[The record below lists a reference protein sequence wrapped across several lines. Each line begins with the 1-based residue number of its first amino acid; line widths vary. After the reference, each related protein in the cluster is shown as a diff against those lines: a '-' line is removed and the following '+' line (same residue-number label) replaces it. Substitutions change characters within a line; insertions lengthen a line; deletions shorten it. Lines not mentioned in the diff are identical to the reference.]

1 MRIKFTKMQGAG
13 NDFMVVDWPQ
23 GTALPSA
30 EQIRRWSD
38 RRRGVGFDQL
48 LLLVGHP
55 GNGVDAEYRI
65 YNADGGE
72 VEQCGNGARCLADY
86 VGRAAGR
93 SDVRLGS
100 PAGVVDAKLR
110 ADGEVSVNLGVPNFA
125 PTAGFLVGFEQQ
137 QRYRLTVAG
146 TDVEFGAVSLGN
158 PHVVIAV
165 DSVDQAPVG
174 ILGAAFQEQPGFPR
188 GVNVGFMEVL
198 SDTQIRLRVFE
209 RGVGETLACG
219 TGAAAAMIVG
229 RSWGRLA
236 EAVRVTLPGG
246 TLGVQWEGPGSAV
259 WLSGLATAVYEGQI
273 SL

>member
-1 MRIKFTKMQGAG
+1 MRIKFTKMQGTG

-23 GTALPSA
+23 GIAPPSA
-30 EQIRRWSD
+30 EQIRQWSD

-48 LLLVGHP
+48 LLLVGRP

-93 SDVRLGS
+93 ADVRLGS
-100 PAGVVDAKLR
+100 PAGVVDAKLHT
-110 ADGEVSVNLGVPNFA
+110 DGEVSVNLGVPNFA
-125 PTAGFLVGFEQQ
+125 PTASFLVGFEQQ
-137 QRYRLTVAG
+137 ARYRLTVAG

-158 PHVVIAV
+158 PHVVIGV

-174 ILGAAFQEQPGFPR
+174 IIGAAFQEQPGFPR

-198 SDTQIRLRVFE
+198 SDAQIRLRVFE

-236 EAVRVTLPGG
+236 GAVRVALPGG
-246 TLGVQWEGPGSAV
+246 SLGVQWEGPGSAV